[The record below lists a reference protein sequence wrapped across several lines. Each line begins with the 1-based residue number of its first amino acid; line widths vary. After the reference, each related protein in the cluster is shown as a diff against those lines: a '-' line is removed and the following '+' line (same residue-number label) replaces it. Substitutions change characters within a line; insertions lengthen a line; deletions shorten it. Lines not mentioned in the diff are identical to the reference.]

1 MIEVIYILFGKGL
14 LLRKDHIKLNFY
26 EHWDKSVSFNENNC
40 HKKKPFTIY
49 PYYNHAMC
57 KFDSME
63 NELILIKFL

>member
-40 HKKKPFTIY
+40 QKKKPLQYILTII
-49 PYYNHAMC
+49 MLC
-57 KFDSME
+57 VS
-63 NELILIKFL
+63 LIAWKTS